1 MIVAPGKIPGVRIAS
16 YSAAKFALDGFF
28 SSVSQEILSRKLP
41 VTITLCVLG
50 AIGTTFGYVHVHV
63 RSSTL
68 YWFGCGL
75 TSSCVVATSVT
86 VIVSKFLFP

>member
-1 MIVAPGKIPGVRIAS
+1 MLVVIVAPGKIPVVRIAS

-50 AIGTTFGYVHVHV
+50 ATGKIIITRLNIVGYACMTIGYIGW
-63 RSSTL
+63 L
-68 YWFGCGL
+68 
-75 TSSCVVATSVT
+75 
-86 VIVSKFLFP
+86 